1 MEDGNGNVVSVEK
14 VVDKKEL
21 AKQRKAFLARERR
34 HAEKL
39 IRERRKQIE
48 FVVVNRESENII
60 EGEAVKKIVS
70 ISDLPEKAKQR
81 KTILQRERRDALK
94 LSSVVVNEDDE
105 HEIASMGDHASN
117 AVELAKQRNTMLRR
131 ERRNALKRSSVDI
144 CSDEEEFV
152 RKQKRNEEQRKRYD
166 ADKRH
171 AQRDEDKE
179 REKKFLLL
187 SL

>member
-21 AKQRKAFLARERR
+21 AKQRRAFLQRERR

-39 IRERRKQIE
+39 IRERQKQID
-48 FVVVNRESENII
+48 FAANAVVNKE
-60 EGEAVKKIVS
+60 
-70 ISDLPEKAKQR
+70 
-81 KTILQRERRDALK
+81 
-94 LSSVVVNEDDE
+94 DE
-105 HEIASMGDHASN
+105 HESASMGDLASN

-144 CSDEEEFV
+144 CSDEEDLV
-152 RKQKRNEEQRKRYD
+152 RKQKRNEEQRERYD
-166 ADKRH
+166 ADKRY
-171 AQRDEDKE
+171 AQHDEDKE